1 MDIFPKIDS
10 VYERLE
16 NGLEV
21 RHIRCRY
28 FAAVGISV
36 VVRTGS
42 IHEGAMCGCGVSHFA
57 EHMAFVGAGDR
68 REESVSA
75 DAAMLGAELNA
86 YTSHDRTVY
95 FADCPTESL
104 GKTLSLLSEMLFEP
118 NFTEGAFE
126 KERDVILREIDMCS
140 DDAGEKVYDNLFR
153 KMYISSPLRYPVI
166 GLKKKFMGVRPPDLR
181 GYFQDR
187 YSADNMCVCVASA
200 LGHSEVF
207 DAVSRAFGGRGGNL
221 KPVMVEQ
228 ELPQQCPREVL
239 EYSNCDVSKCLLA
252 FKVPCGN
259 SVESA
264 FWDCAAMSLG
274 EGNSSILKKKLKY
287 GENLVDYV
295 GAYFFSAGAESAL
308 ILSWECAAKNA
319 ESARET
325 AAREVEKFAR
335 TGFSEMQISRYAKT
349 RHAAVTEALRNSHI
363 AADRLS
369 DCAYLGAG
377 LELYAHRAK
386 SAGSGIFSNSA
397 DFLSARLDFGSSTYS
412 AVLPGRSKP
421 RVRRK
426 AAPSPGFKIE
436 TRELPNGLKIA
447 AITRQG
453 LSRTNMRLCS
463 FGGICG
469 LDKPERDI
477 YKLASICLLRGTSN
491 RTFEEISE
499 LVENNAISFYGVFS
513 DYCTAV
519 CAESLPGDLPI
530 SAGLISDAAL
540 NFKIDS
546 KIFESERRAAISREL
561 DGRDDPLTFALRGLR
576 MEFFG
581 AYPLSSALC
590 GDADAMKVAS
600 PADAEKVLSKVFPA
614 DKCAITAVGDFDSAE
629 FLDDCESR
637 FSGLARGCASLR
649 KKAAFS
655 FPKAREKVVKMDREK
670 EQSVVFSAFSDAGA
684 AEYKYKAVRAILL
697 EYLGG
702 ENGEIFNCVR
712 QRHGLSYSAS
722 ASVISGTD
730 AAALYFYA
738 LTSHKNTG
746 KVSDIFSEISER
758 LAEGKIDER
767 KFEAARS
774 SVSDRF
780 LEALCDP
787 AEMGA
792 YAAISQI
799 LRGEILTPEEVA
811 REILEVDIQEG
822 REYAARVFSREFK
835 FIMTR

>member
-1 MDIFPKIDS
+1 MDIFPEIDS
-10 VYERLE
+10 AYERLE

-36 VVRTGS
+36 VVRTGN

-57 EHMAFVGAGDR
+57 EHMAFVGAGGR

-75 DAAMLGAELNA
+75 DAAMFGAELNA

-576 MEFFG
+576 IEFFG

>member
-1 MDIFPKIDS
+1 MDIFPEIDS
-10 VYERLE
+10 AYERLE

-36 VVRTGS
+36 VVRTGN

-57 EHMAFVGAGDR
+57 EHMAFVGAGGR

-75 DAAMLGAELNA
+75 DAAMFGAELNA

-426 AAPSPGFKIE
+426 SVPSPGFKIE

-447 AITRQG
+447 AITRKG

-767 KFEAARS
+767 KFGAARS

>member
-1 MDIFPKIDS
+1 MDIFPEIDS
-10 VYERLE
+10 AYERLE

-36 VVRTGS
+36 VVRTGN

-57 EHMAFVGAGDR
+57 EHMAFVGAGGR

-447 AITRQG
+447 AITRKG

>member
-1 MDIFPKIDS
+1 MDIFPEIDS
-10 VYERLE
+10 AYERLE

-36 VVRTGS
+36 VVRTGN

-57 EHMAFVGAGDR
+57 EHMAFVGAGGR

-75 DAAMLGAELNA
+75 DAAMFGAELNA

-287 GENLVDYV
+287 GENLVDYL

-811 REILEVDIQEG
+811 REILKVDIQEG

>member
-10 VYERLE
+10 AYERLE

-36 VVRTGS
+36 VVRTGN

-57 EHMAFVGAGDR
+57 EHMAFVGAGGR

-75 DAAMLGAELNA
+75 DAAMLGAELDA

-447 AITRQG
+447 AITRPG

-576 MEFFG
+576 IEFFG

>member
-1 MDIFPKIDS
+1 MDIFPEIDS
-10 VYERLE
+10 AYERLE

-36 VVRTGS
+36 VVRTGN

-57 EHMAFVGAGDR
+57 EHMAFIGAGGR

-75 DAAMLGAELNA
+75 DAAMFGAELNA

-386 SAGSGIFSNSA
+386 SAGSGIFSNYA

-447 AITRQG
+447 AITRKG

-722 ASVISGTD
+722 ASVISGAD

>member
-1 MDIFPKIDS
+1 MDIFPEIDS
-10 VYERLE
+10 AYERLE

-36 VVRTGS
+36 VVRTGN

-57 EHMAFVGAGDR
+57 EHMAFVGAGGR

-75 DAAMLGAELNA
+75 DAAMFGAELNA

-252 FKVPCGN
+252 IKVPCGN

-397 DFLSARLDFGSSTYS
+397 DFLSARLDFGLSTYS
-412 AVLPGRSKP
+412 AVLPERSKP

-447 AITRQG
+447 AITCKG

-600 PADAEKVLSKVFPA
+600 PADAEKVISKVFPA
-614 DKCAITAVGDFDSAE
+614 DKCSITAVGDFDSAE

>member
-1 MDIFPKIDS
+1 MDIFPEIDS
-10 VYERLE
+10 AYERLE

-21 RHIRCRY
+21 RHVRCRY

-36 VVRTGS
+36 VVRTGN

-57 EHMAFVGAGDR
+57 EHMAFIGAGGR

-75 DAAMLGAELNA
+75 DAAMFGAELNA

-581 AYPLSSALC
+581 VYPLSSALC

>member
-1 MDIFPKIDS
+1 MDIFPEIDS
-10 VYERLE
+10 AYERLE

-36 VVRTGS
+36 VVRTGN

-57 EHMAFVGAGDR
+57 EHMAFIGAGGR

-287 GENLVDYV
+287 GENLVDYL

>member
-1 MDIFPKIDS
+1 MDIFPEIDS
-10 VYERLE
+10 AYERLE

-36 VVRTGS
+36 VVRTGN

-57 EHMAFVGAGDR
+57 EHMAFVGAGGR

-75 DAAMLGAELNA
+75 DAAMFGAELNA

-426 AAPSPGFKIE
+426 AAPSLGFKIE

>member
-10 VYERLE
+10 AYERLE

-36 VVRTGS
+36 VVRTGN

-57 EHMAFVGAGDR
+57 EHMAFVGAGGR

-75 DAAMLGAELNA
+75 DAAMFGAELNA

-207 DAVSRAFGGRGGNL
+207 DAVSRAFGERGGNL

-491 RTFEEISE
+491 RAFEEISE

-530 SAGLISDAAL
+530 SVGLISDAAL

>member
-10 VYERLE
+10 AYERLE

-36 VVRTGS
+36 VVRTGN

-57 EHMAFVGAGDR
+57 EHMAFVGAGGR

-187 YSADNMCVCVASA
+187 YNADNMCVCVASA

-447 AITRQG
+447 AITRKG

-730 AAALYFYA
+730 AAALYFYG

>member
-1 MDIFPKIDS
+1 MDIFPEIDS
-10 VYERLE
+10 AYERLE

-57 EHMAFVGAGDR
+57 EHMAFVGAGGR

-75 DAAMLGAELNA
+75 DAAMFGAELNA

-590 GDADAMKVAS
+590 GDSDAMKVAS

>member
-1 MDIFPKIDS
+1 MDIFPEIDS
-10 VYERLE
+10 AYERLE

-36 VVRTGS
+36 VVRTGN

-57 EHMAFVGAGDR
+57 EHMAFVGAGGR

-166 GLKKKFMGVRPPDLR
+166 GLKKKFTGVRPPDLR

-730 AAALYFYA
+730 AAALYFCA

>member
-1 MDIFPKIDS
+1 MDIFPEIDS
-10 VYERLE
+10 AYERLE

-36 VVRTGS
+36 VVRTGN

-57 EHMAFVGAGDR
+57 EHMAFVGAGGR

-181 GYFQDR
+181 GYFQGR

-397 DFLSARLDFGSSTYS
+397 DFLSARLDFGLSTYS

-447 AITRQG
+447 AITRPG

>member
-1 MDIFPKIDS
+1 MDIFPEIDS
-10 VYERLE
+10 AYERLE

-36 VVRTGS
+36 VVRTGN

-57 EHMAFVGAGDR
+57 EHMAFVGAGGR

-75 DAAMLGAELNA
+75 DAAMFGAELNA

-264 FWDCAAMSLG
+264 LWDCAAMSLG

-811 REILEVDIQEG
+811 REILEVDMQEG

>member
-1 MDIFPKIDS
+1 MDIFPEIDS
-10 VYERLE
+10 AYERLE

-36 VVRTGS
+36 VVRTGN

-57 EHMAFVGAGDR
+57 EHMAFVGAGGR

-75 DAAMLGAELNA
+75 DAAMFGAELNA

-259 SVESA
+259 SLESA

-447 AITRQG
+447 AITRPG

>member
-1 MDIFPKIDS
+1 MDIFPEIDS
-10 VYERLE
+10 AYERLE

-36 VVRTGS
+36 VVRTGN

-57 EHMAFVGAGDR
+57 EHMAFVGAGGR

-166 GLKKKFMGVRPPDLR
+166 GLKKKFTGVRPPDLR

-397 DFLSARLDFGSSTYS
+397 DFLSARLDFGLSTYS

-684 AEYKYKAVRAILL
+684 AEYKYNAVRAILL

>member
-1 MDIFPKIDS
+1 MDIFPEIDS
-10 VYERLE
+10 AYERLE

-36 VVRTGS
+36 VVRTGN

-57 EHMAFVGAGDR
+57 EHMAFVGAGGR

-75 DAAMLGAELNA
+75 DAAMFGAELNA
-86 YTSHDRTVY
+86 YTSHDHTVY

-447 AITRQG
+447 AITRKG

-730 AAALYFYA
+730 AAVLYFYA

>member
-1 MDIFPKIDS
+1 MDIFPEIDS
-10 VYERLE
+10 AYERLE

-36 VVRTGS
+36 VVRTGN

-57 EHMAFVGAGDR
+57 EHMAFVGAGGR

-629 FLDDCESR
+629 FLDDSESR

>member
-1 MDIFPKIDS
+1 MDIFPEIDS
-10 VYERLE
+10 AYERLE

-42 IHEGAMCGCGVSHFA
+42 FHEGAMCGCGVSHFA
-57 EHMAFVGAGDR
+57 EHMAFVGAGGR

-75 DAAMLGAELNA
+75 DAAMFGAELNA
-86 YTSHDRTVY
+86 YTYHDRTVY

-264 FWDCAAMSLG
+264 FWDCVAMSLG

>member
-1 MDIFPKIDS
+1 MDIFPEIDS
-10 VYERLE
+10 AYERLE

-36 VVRTGS
+36 VVRTGN

-57 EHMAFVGAGDR
+57 EHMAFVGAGGR

-200 LGHSEVF
+200 LGHFEVF

-780 LEALCDP
+780 LEAFCDP

>member
-1 MDIFPKIDS
+1 MDIFPEIDS
-10 VYERLE
+10 AYERLE

-57 EHMAFVGAGDR
+57 EHMAFVGAGGR

-811 REILEVDIQEG
+811 REILEVDMQEG

>member
-1 MDIFPKIDS
+1 MDIFPEIDS

-36 VVRTGS
+36 VVRTGN

-57 EHMAFVGAGDR
+57 EHMAFIGAGGR

-75 DAAMLGAELNA
+75 DAAMFGAELNA

-426 AAPSPGFKIE
+426 AAPFPGFKIE

-546 KIFESERRAAISREL
+546 KIFEPERRAAISREL

-614 DKCAITAVGDFDSAE
+614 DKCSITAVGDFDSAE

-655 FPKAREKVVKMDREK
+655 FPKARKKVVKMDREK

-767 KFEAARS
+767 KFEAVRS

>member
-10 VYERLE
+10 AYERLE

-36 VVRTGS
+36 VVRTGN

-57 EHMAFVGAGDR
+57 EHMAFVGAGGR

-75 DAAMLGAELNA
+75 DAAMFGAELNA

-530 SAGLISDAAL
+530 SVGLISDAAL

>member
-1 MDIFPKIDS
+1 MDIFPEIDS
-10 VYERLE
+10 AYERLE

-36 VVRTGS
+36 VVRTGN

-57 EHMAFVGAGDR
+57 EHMAFIGAGGR

-166 GLKKKFMGVRPPDLR
+166 GLKKKFMGVWPPDLR

-530 SAGLISDAAL
+530 SAGLISNAAL

-684 AEYKYKAVRAILL
+684 AEYKYNAVRAILL

>member
-57 EHMAFVGAGDR
+57 EHMAFIGAGGR

-264 FWDCAAMSLG
+264 FWDCVAMSLG

>member
-1 MDIFPKIDS
+1 MDIFPEIDS

-36 VVRTGS
+36 VVRTGN

-57 EHMAFVGAGDR
+57 EHMAFVGAGGR

-335 TGFSEMQISRYAKT
+335 TGFSEMQISSYAYT
-349 RHAAVTEALRNSHI
+349 RHAAVT
-363 AADRLS
+363 
-369 DCAYLGAG
+369 
-377 LELYAHRAK
+377 
-386 SAGSGIFSNSA
+386 
-397 DFLSARLDFGSSTYS
+397 
-412 AVLPGRSKP
+412 
-421 RVRRK
+421 
-426 AAPSPGFKIE
+426 
-436 TRELPNGLKIA
+436 
-447 AITRQG
+447 
-453 LSRTNMRLCS
+453 
-463 FGGICG
+463 
-469 LDKPERDI
+469 
-477 YKLASICLLRGTSN
+477 
-491 RTFEEISE
+491 
-499 LVENNAISFYGVFS
+499 
-513 DYCTAV
+513 
-519 CAESLPGDLPI
+519 
-530 SAGLISDAAL
+530 
-540 NFKIDS
+540 
-546 KIFESERRAAISREL
+546 
-561 DGRDDPLTFALRGLR
+561 
-576 MEFFG
+576 
-581 AYPLSSALC
+581 
-590 GDADAMKVAS
+590 
-600 PADAEKVLSKVFPA
+600 
-614 DKCAITAVGDFDSAE
+614 
-629 FLDDCESR
+629 
-637 FSGLARGCASLR
+637 
-649 KKAAFS
+649 
-655 FPKAREKVVKMDREK
+655 
-670 EQSVVFSAFSDAGA
+670 
-684 AEYKYKAVRAILL
+684 
-697 EYLGG
+697 
-702 ENGEIFNCVR
+702 
-712 QRHGLSYSAS
+712 
-722 ASVISGTD
+722 
-730 AAALYFYA
+730 
-738 LTSHKNTG
+738 
-746 KVSDIFSEISER
+746 
-758 LAEGKIDER
+758 
-767 KFEAARS
+767 
-774 SVSDRF
+774 
-780 LEALCDP
+780 
-787 AEMGA
+787 
-792 YAAISQI
+792 
-799 LRGEILTPEEVA
+799 
-811 REILEVDIQEG
+811 
-822 REYAARVFSREFK
+822 
-835 FIMTR
+835 

>member
-1 MDIFPKIDS
+1 MDIFPEIDS
-10 VYERLE
+10 AYERLE

-36 VVRTGS
+36 VVRTGN

-57 EHMAFVGAGDR
+57 EHMAFVGAGGR

-75 DAAMLGAELNA
+75 DAAMFGAELNA

-655 FPKAREKVVKMDREK
+655 FPRAREKVVKMDREK
-670 EQSVVFSAFSDAGA
+670 EQSVVFSAFSDDGA

>member
-1 MDIFPKIDS
+1 MDIFPEIDS
-10 VYERLE
+10 AYERLE

-36 VVRTGS
+36 VVRTGN

-57 EHMAFVGAGDR
+57 EHMAFVGAGGR

-75 DAAMLGAELNA
+75 DAAMFGAELNA
-86 YTSHDRTVY
+86 YTSHDHTVY

-166 GLKKKFMGVRPPDLR
+166 GIKKKFMGVRPPDLR

-259 SVESA
+259 SAESA

-600 PADAEKVLSKVFPA
+600 PAGAEKVLSKVFPA

>member
-1 MDIFPKIDS
+1 MDIFPEIDS
-10 VYERLE
+10 AYERLE

-57 EHMAFVGAGDR
+57 EHMAFVGAGGR

-75 DAAMLGAELNA
+75 DAAMFGAELNA

-200 LGHSEVF
+200 LGHSEVL

-274 EGNSSILKKKLKY
+274 EGNSSILMKKLKY
-287 GENLVDYV
+287 GENLADYV

-397 DFLSARLDFGSSTYS
+397 DFLSACLDFGSSTYS

-649 KKAAFS
+649 KKADFS

-822 REYAARVFSREFK
+822 REYAAQVFSREFK

>member
-1 MDIFPKIDS
+1 MDIFPEIDS
-10 VYERLE
+10 AYERLE

-57 EHMAFVGAGDR
+57 EHMAFVGAGGR

-447 AITRQG
+447 AITRPG

-614 DKCAITAVGDFDSAE
+614 DKCSITAVGDFDSAE

>member
-1 MDIFPKIDS
+1 MDIFPEIDS
-10 VYERLE
+10 AYERLE

-36 VVRTGS
+36 VVRTGN

-57 EHMAFVGAGDR
+57 EHMAFIGAGGR

-363 AADRLS
+363 AAERLS

>member
-1 MDIFPKIDS
+1 MDIFPEIDS
-10 VYERLE
+10 AYERLE

-36 VVRTGS
+36 VVRTGN

-57 EHMAFVGAGDR
+57 EHMAFIGAGGR

-181 GYFQDR
+181 GYFQGR

-447 AITRQG
+447 AITRKG

-491 RTFEEISE
+491 RAFEEISE

-629 FLDDCESR
+629 FLDDCESS

>member
-1 MDIFPKIDS
+1 MDIFPEIDS
-10 VYERLE
+10 AYERLE

-36 VVRTGS
+36 VVRTGN

-57 EHMAFVGAGDR
+57 EHMAFVGAGGR

-166 GLKKKFMGVRPPDLR
+166 GLKKKFMGVRPHDLR

-335 TGFSEMQISRYAKT
+335 TGFYEMQISRYAKT

-447 AITRQG
+447 AITRKG